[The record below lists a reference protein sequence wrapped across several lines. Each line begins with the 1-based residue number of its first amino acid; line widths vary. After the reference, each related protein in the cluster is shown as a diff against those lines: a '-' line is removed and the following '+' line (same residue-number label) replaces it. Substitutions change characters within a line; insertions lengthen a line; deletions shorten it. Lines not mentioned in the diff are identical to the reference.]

1 MNGKLLIL
9 LLTLLLLAQPLR
21 AGAAKVPE
29 DLLSAAVLESAPDFS
44 GEADGAPFIR
54 YGGRDALGRA
64 TAAFALLGPELLT
77 SDARPDLSV
86 FSPPGLHNAP
96 YPFIRDRWVYN
107 RCHLIGHQFGG
118 ASDLSNLIA
127 GTHALNHTY
136 MLAWENRVAG
146 VIRRKRLHVFY
157 RVTPLYEGDELVCRQ
172 VLLEACSCD
181 GGKTLRF
188 AVLCP
193 NAQPGVAIDY
203 ATGYTTLAD
212 EWEKGGTSAGA
223 RRHILNTRTGKFH
236 LPSCRDAASVSARN
250 RKERVCPREELLRE
264 GYLPCGKCRP

>member
-1 MNGKLLIL
+1 MNRKLLFFL
-9 LLTLLLLAQPLR
+9 PVLLLLALPLC

-29 DLLSAAVLESAPDFS
+29 ELLSAAVLEDGPDFS
-44 GEADGAPFIR
+44 GETDGAPFIR
-54 YGGRDALGRA
+54 YGERDALGRP
-64 TAAFALLGPELLT
+64 TAAFARLGPELL
-77 SDARPDLSV
+77 SAAERPDLSV

-96 YPFIRDRWVYN
+96 YSFIRDRWVYN

-118 ASDLSNLIA
+118 ASDACNLIA

-136 MLAWENRVAG
+136 MLAWENRVAE
-146 VIRRKRLHVFY
+146 VIRRKRLHVLY

-181 GGKTLRF
+181 GGKALRF

-212 EWEKGGTSAGA
+212 EWEKGGTSAGE
-223 RRHILNTRTGKFH
+223 RRHILNVRTGKFH
-236 LPSCRDAASVSARN
+236 LASCRGVAAVSARN
-250 RKERVCPREELLRE
+250 RRERLCPRETLLRE